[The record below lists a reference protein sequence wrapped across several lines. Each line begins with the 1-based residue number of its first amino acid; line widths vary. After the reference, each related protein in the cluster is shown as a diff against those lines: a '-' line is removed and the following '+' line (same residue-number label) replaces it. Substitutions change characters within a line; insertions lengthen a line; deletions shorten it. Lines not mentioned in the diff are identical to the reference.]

1 VHLRLQITALCFSSP
16 HLALL
21 LYLFSILVP
30 ATAWGQRATA
40 TLAGSVLD
48 SSQAAIPGAKI
59 VVRNEATGAERTA
72 ESNELGYYVI
82 SALPAGTYSVTVS
95 KPGFQTRTIS
105 SLVLQVDQ
113 NATLNVELGVQA
125 LAETVQ
131 VSAEAVAVDTRTG
144 TLNTV
149 INQRQITD
157 LPLNGRNVLQ
167 LTRLTP
173 GTLIGTG
180 TFNQAAT
187 RPEAGAQM
195 VSASGGRGNSTAYIL
210 DGGVHEDPYTE
221 VANVVPNP
229 DAIQE
234 FSFQTNNYSAKFG
247 GRGGGVVNM
256 VTRSGTNEFHGALF
270 EYLRH
275 HKLNAR
281 NFFAVTDDG
290 LKRNQYGL
298 SIGGPVIRNQTFFF
312 FSWQGTEI
320 RQRPPTSTALV
331 PTAAQRMGDFSSIP
345 RPLLD
350 PRSRQP
356 IPNNRIPASQ
366 LDPVSLKILESI
378 PVATSPDG
386 LIRYTV
392 VSQQTDNQY
401 VARID
406 HQLRSRHR
414 LSGRYFFDELNN
426 PAVIDPSN
434 RLTAIPDRR
443 WQSQSANFSHTF
455 TVSPTLINN
464 TTLSYNRASNIQ
476 IGPKFPGNREVGMNV
491 PILSKGDT
499 LRVSVGGYFGF
510 GYNALYRVPR
520 NQYNLQHSWT
530 WIRGRHE
537 LDFGLDFL
545 REQSILDQDFLSDG
559 STTFNGRFS
568 GDNLVDF
575 MYGRPSAFTQ
585 ISPLYNNLIR
595 NLYGAYIQDNIK
607 LSRRLTLNL
616 GLRWN
621 PFIHFTDV
629 PANQISIFDDAKYQ
643 AGVRSRRFPNLPP
656 GQLAGGD
663 PGVPPSGVPAYYAIF
678 DPRIGLAWNIF
689 GTGKTSIRA
698 GYGRFHDQT
707 VALTYNRQLTSP
719 PNSVRVDITA
729 PDRFGDPYRGYVNP
743 FPVSR
748 PVAPT
753 QTFPSPFLLVA
764 YDPNFRYP
772 TIHQWNF
779 TIEQSIFSQM
789 VARITYQGSAGRGM
803 FHAADKNAAVY
814 GPGADR
820 TNTDQRRPRREFT
833 QLTFA
838 GTYGWTNY
846 HALVLSL
853 ERRLARGLTFLAG
866 YSWQKSLDVT
876 SSTAFEG
883 NSNAYPFG
891 SHAKDYGV
899 SDYHR
904 TGRFTGVFTYELPFA
919 SGRGP
924 ARLLFGGW
932 QLNGVLTFQTG
943 APLNILTGVDNS
955 FSGIGQDR
963 VDIVGNPKLPGD
975 RPRQEKIRRWF
986 NTAAFKEN
994 APGTFGTLG
1003 RNTER
1008 GPGLASVD
1016 LSIFKSFPMPWRE
1029 VHRVE
1034 FRAEFFNALN
1044 RVNLGN
1050 PSTVFTSPIF
1060 GQITAAGDPRI
1071 LQVALRY
1078 SF

>member
-1 VHLRLQITALCFSSP
+1 MNHVLGLFSQPALRLSVS
-16 HLALL
+16 LAAM
-21 LYLFSILVP
+21 LFVLAGP
-30 ATAWGQRATA
+30 REARAQRATA
-40 TLAGSVLD
+40 SVAGSILD
-48 SSQAAIPGAKI
+48 ASQAAVPDATV
-59 VVRNEATGAERTA
+59 VVRNEATGVERTA
-72 ESNELGYYVI
+72 RSNELGYYVVT
-82 SALPAGTYSVTVS
+82 ALPAGPYSITVS
-95 KPGFQTRTIS
+95 KPGFQSRTVSNLI
-105 SLVLQVDQ
+105 LQVDQ
-113 NATLNVELGVQA
+113 NATVNLELQVGAVAESVEV
-125 LAETVQ
+125 T
-131 VSAEAVAVDTRTG
+131 AEAVAVDTRTA

-149 INQRQITD
+149 VNQRQITD

-180 TFNQAAT
+180 TFSQAAT
-187 RPEAGAQM
+187 RPEAGSQM

-270 EYLRH
+270 EYIRN

-281 NFFAVTDDG
+281 NFFALTDDG
-290 LKRNQYGL
+290 LKRNQYGV
-298 SIGGPVIRNQTFFF
+298 SIGGPVVRNQTFFF
-312 FSWQGTEI
+312 FSWQGTQI
-320 RQRPPTSTALV
+320 RQRPGTSTAVV
-331 PTAAQRMGDFSSIP
+331 PTAAQRAGDFSAIP
-345 RPLLD
+345 RQLVD
-350 PRSRQP
+350 PRTRQP
-356 IPNNRIPASQ
+356 VPNNRIPASQ
-366 LDPVSLKILESI
+366 LDPVSLKILETI
-378 PVATSPDG
+378 PVATAADG
-386 LIRYTV
+386 LLRYVTI
-392 VSQQTDNQY
+392 SKQTDNQY
-401 VARID
+401 VGRVD
-406 HQLRSRHR
+406 HQLGSRHR
-414 LSGRYFFDELNN
+414 LSGRYFFDELDN
-426 PAVIDPSN
+426 PAVIDRSN

-455 TVSPTLINN
+455 TVSPTLLNN

-476 IGPKFPGNREVGMNV
+476 IGPDFPGNRAVGMNV

-499 LRVSVGGYFGF
+499 LRVSVSGYFGF
-510 GYNALYRVPR
+510 SYNALYRVPR
-520 NQYNLQHSWT
+520 NQYNLQHGWT

-537 LDFGLDFL
+537 IDFGLDFL

-559 STTFNGRFS
+559 STTFAGRFS
-568 GDNLVDF
+568 GDNLVDY

-585 ISPLYNNLIR
+585 ISPLYNNLVR
-595 NLYGAYIQDNIK
+595 NLYGAYVQDNLK
-607 LSRRLTLNL
+607 LTRRLTLNL

-621 PFIHFTDV
+621 PFIHFTDI
-629 PANQISIFDDAKYQ
+629 PANQISIFDDAKYR
-643 AGVRSRRFPNLPP
+643 AGIRSQRFPNLPP

-663 PGVPPSGVPAYYAIF
+663 PGVPRSGVAAAYGVF
-678 DPRIGLAWNIF
+678 DPRLGFAYDLF
-689 GTGKTSIRA
+689 GNGKTSLRA

-719 PNSVRVDITA
+719 PNSVRVDINA

-748 PVAPT
+748 PIAPT
-753 QTFPSPFLLVA
+753 QTFPTPFLVVA
-764 YDPNFRYP
+764 YDPDFQYP
-772 TIHQWNF
+772 SIHQWNF
-779 TIEQSIFSQM
+779 TLEQSVSSRM
-789 VARITYQGSAGRGM
+789 VARITYQGSAGRKM
-803 FHAADKNAAVY
+803 FHAADKNAAIY

-820 TNTDQRRPRREFT
+820 TNTNQRRPRPEFT

-838 GTYGWTNY
+838 GTYGRTNY
-846 HALVLSL
+846 NALVVSI
-853 ERRLARGLTFLAG
+853 ERRLTSGLTFLAG
-866 YSWQKSLDVT
+866 YSWQKTLDIT

-883 NSNAYPFG
+883 NNNAHPYG
-891 SHAKDYGV
+891 SHERDYGV

-904 TGRFTGVFTYELPFA
+904 TGRFTGLFTYELPFA
-919 SGRGP
+919 GGRGP

-955 FSGIGQDR
+955 YSGIGQDR
-963 VDIVGNPKLPGD
+963 VDIIGDPKLPGD
-975 RPRQEKIRRWF
+975 RPRAEKILRWF

-1008 GPGLASVD
+1008 GPGLSTVD
-1016 LSIFKSFPMPWRE
+1016 LSIFKNFPVPYAE
-1029 VHRVE
+1029 GHKLE
-1034 FRAEFFNALN
+1034 FRAEFFNAFN
-1044 RVNLGN
+1044 RVNLNN
-1050 PSTVFTSPIF
+1050 PTTTFTSSLF
-1060 GQITAAGDPRI
+1060 GRITGAGDPRI
-1071 LQVALRY
+1071 LQFGLRY
-1078 SF
+1078 AF

>member
-1 VHLRLQITALCFSSP
+1 MDHFGQLLSSAVARMAAS
-16 HLALL
+16 LVALL
-21 LYLFSILVP
+21 LVLAGPREAL
-30 ATAWGQRATA
+30 AQRATA
-40 TLAGSVLD
+40 SVAGSILD
-48 SSQAAIPGAKI
+48 ASQAAIPDATI
-59 VVRNEATGAERTA
+59 VVRNEATGVERTA
-72 ESNELGYYVI
+72 RSNELGYYVVT
-82 SALPAGTYSVTVS
+82 ALPAGPYSVTVS

-105 SLVLQVDQ
+105 NLVLQVDQ
-113 NATLNVELGVQA
+113 NATVNVELAVGAV
-125 LAETVQ
+125 AESVEVT
-131 VSAEAVAVDTRTG
+131 AEVIAVDTRTA

-149 INQRQITD
+149 VNQRQITD

-180 TFNQAAT
+180 TWSQAAT
-187 RPEAGAQM
+187 RPEAGGQM

-256 VTRSGTNEFHGALF
+256 VTRSGTNEFHGSLF
-270 EYLRH
+270 EYIRN

-281 NFFAVTDDG
+281 NFFAATDDG
-290 LKRNQYGL
+290 LKRNQYGVA
-298 SIGGPVIRNQTFFF
+298 IGGPIVRNQTFFF
-312 FSWQGTEI
+312 FSWQGTQI
-320 RQRPPTSTALV
+320 RQRPPTSTAVV
-331 PTAAQRMGDFSSIP
+331 PTAAQRTGDFSAIT
-345 RPLLD
+345 RQLVD
-350 PRSRQP
+350 PRTRQP
-356 IPNNRIPASQ
+356 IPGNRIPASQ
-366 LDPVSLKILESI
+366 LDPISLKILETI
-378 PVATSPDG
+378 PVAPAADG
-386 LIRYTV
+386 LLRYV
-392 VSQQTDNQY
+392 VASKQTDNQY
-401 VARID
+401 VGRVD
-406 HQLRSRHR
+406 HQIGTRHR
-414 LSGRYFFDELNN
+414 LSGRYFFDELDN
-426 PAVIDPSN
+426 PAVIDRSN

-443 WQSQSANFSHTF
+443 WQSQSANLSHTF
-455 TVSPTLINN
+455 TVGPTLLNS
-464 TTLSYNRASNIQ
+464 TTLSYNRASNVQ
-476 IGPKFPGNREVGMNV
+476 IGPDFPGNRAVGMNV

-499 LRVSVGGYFGF
+499 LRVSVSGYFGF
-510 GYNALYRVPR
+510 SYNALYRVPR
-520 NQYNLQHSWT
+520 NQYNIQHGWT
-530 WIRGRHE
+530 WIFGRHE
-537 LDFGLDFL
+537 LDFGLDLL

-559 STTFNGRFS
+559 STTFAGRFS

-585 ISPLYNNLIR
+585 ISPLYNNLVR
-595 NLYGAYIQDNIK
+595 NLYGAYVQDNFK
-607 LSRRLTLNL
+607 VTRRLTLNL

-629 PANQISIFDDAKYQ
+629 PANQLSIFDDAKYR
-643 AGVRSRRFPNLPP
+643 AGVRSQRFPNLPP
-656 GQLAGGD
+656 GQLAAGD
-663 PGVPPSGVPAYYAIF
+663 PGVPRSGVPAYYGVF
-678 DPRIGLAWNIF
+678 DPRIGFAYDFF

-729 PDRFGDPYRGYVNP
+729 PDRFGDPYRGYTNP

-748 PVAPT
+748 PIAPT
-753 QTFPSPFLLVA
+753 QTFPMPFLIVA
-764 YDPNFRYP
+764 YDPDFRYP

-779 TIEQSIFSQM
+779 TIEQSVFQKMI
-789 VARITYQGSAGRGM
+789 ARITYQGSTGRKM

-833 QLTFA
+833 QLTFS
-838 GTYGWTNY
+838 GTYGRTNY
-846 HALVLSL
+846 NALIVSI
-853 ERRLARGLTFLAG
+853 ERRLTRGLTFLAG
-866 YSWQKSLDVT
+866 YSWQKSLDIT

-883 NSNAYPFG
+883 NASAHPYG
-891 SHAKDYGV
+891 SHERDYGV

-904 TGRFTGVFTYELPFA
+904 AGRFTGLFTYELPFA
-919 SGRGP
+919 GGTGP
-924 ARLLFGGW
+924 VRLLFGGW
-932 QLNGVLTFQTG
+932 QLNGVMTMQTG
-943 APLNILTGVDNS
+943 GPLNIVTGVDNS

-963 VDIVGNPKLPGD
+963 VDIIGNPKLPGD
-975 RPRQEKIRRWF
+975 RPRGEKILQWF
-986 NTAAFKEN
+986 NRAAFKEN

-1008 GPGLASVD
+1008 GPGLATVD
-1016 LSIFKSFPMPWRE
+1016 LSIFKNFPMPFAE
-1029 VHRVE
+1029 GHKLE
-1034 FRAEFFNALN
+1034 FRAEFFNAFN

-1050 PSTVFTSPIF
+1050 PTTNFSSGLF
-1060 GQITAAGDPRI
+1060 GRITGAGDPRI
-1071 LQVALRY
+1071 LQFGLRY